1 MTCLSLVARAG
12 LGFAWLLLAGAAT
25 AEEWVAELGAEPFVL
40 EVVDDPDARRQGL
53 MGRTE
58 LAANRGMLFD
68 FPEGVTPSIWMRNMH
83 IPLDLIYLDGDA
95 RITHL
100 FEAVPPC
107 KAQPC
112 ALYSADR
119 PLRFVIEVPAGT
131 VDRLDLKVGQQID
144 LGGLEKQPQP
154 RD

>member
-1 MTCLSLVARAG
+1 MSPTFSARTLLALV
-12 LGFAWLLLAGAAT
+12 WLLGTAAVA
-25 AEEWVAELGAEPFVL
+25 AEDLPVQIGAERFVL

-68 FPEGVTPSIWMRNMH
+68 FPPGVVPSIWMRNMQM
-83 IPLDLIYLDGDA
+83 PLDLIYLDGDA

-100 FEAVPPC
+100 FQAVPPC
-107 KAQPC
+107 KASPC
-112 ALYSADR
+112 AVYRADR

-131 VDRLDLKVGQQID
+131 VNRLGLEVGQQAN
-144 LGGLEKQPQP
+144 LGGRHAQPQP

>member
-1 MTCLSLVARAG
+1 MSSAVAARI
-12 LGFAWLLLAGAAT
+12 LLMIVWLLSAA
-25 AEEWVAELGAEPFVL
+25 AVAAQDLPVRIGAERFVL

-68 FPEGVTPSIWMRNMH
+68 FPPGVTPSIWMRNMH

-107 KAQPC
+107 KASPC
-112 ALYSADR
+112 TLYSADR

-131 VDRLDLKVGQQID
+131 VDRLGLEVGQQVD

-154 RD
+154 QD